1 MSFFR
6 RIWIWVFFLAFVL
19 FLFSSSPNSGN
30 SWSSLERLFV
40 ELTAPLQNL
49 FTRTVQA
56 TKDFWLDYFY
66 LVDVRQENER
76 FKAEIQSLRMEN
88 QRYREMAA
96 GYERLQNLLQFRRT
110 IAHPVLAARVIGRDP
125 SGWFKSI
132 IIDKGAKDGL
142 TASMPVVNA
151 DGLVGRIVAVSPHYA
166 QVLLLID
173 QNSAVDILILP
184 SRDRGILRGQSSEAC
199 RLEYVAKASSVRK
212 GDPVITSGLA
222 GVFPKGI
229 PVGHV
234 LTVAEPRGEL
244 FKEVTLRTAVDF
256 SKLEEVLV
264 ILKPREE
271 ETSIFRN
278 EQTDK

>member
-1 MSFFR
+1 VSFFR

-56 TKDFWLDYFY
+56 TMDFWLDYFY